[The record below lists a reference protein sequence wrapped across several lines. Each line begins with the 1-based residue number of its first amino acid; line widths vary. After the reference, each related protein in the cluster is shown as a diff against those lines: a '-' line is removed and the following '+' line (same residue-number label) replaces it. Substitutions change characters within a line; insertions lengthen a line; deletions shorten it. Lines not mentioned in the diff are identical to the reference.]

1 MISSLLWIE
10 ADQRFTARS
19 RVNSRSLWNTSLKA
33 ITVSTLTVPRNR
45 ESTESSYTTLVSIS
59 GISSDNRLGK
69 KLAF

>member
-1 MISSLLWIE
+1 MITSLLLIE

-19 RVNSRSLWNTSLKA
+19 RNNSRLLWNPSLKA